1 MLKKSTLCRL
11 LLIVVMLSACSPT
24 AVSHNMPLV
33 VCAPEAEL
41 TITSSKK
48 QVSEF
53 IPKNKNLIS
62 SFDEDECYNI
72 TPDFIAD
79 NSEYTI
85 FKYDTSRESFIMYDG
100 EVYSIGNCYGFDG
113 ITSMALADINMDNQY
128 ELYYTFTSGSGM
140 PYSQIGYFDP
150 VSKEDTI
157 FDFVT
162 HFSSLMLTM
171 NESGDLCLN
180 YATYPEGDSYVD
192 FTIRSKEMI
201 GTVIFDKGE
210 ITLNIDDSIIK

>member
-1 MLKKSTLCRL
+1 MMKKSTICL
-11 LLIVVMLSACSPT
+11 LLPIVFMLSACSAT
-24 AVSHNMPLV
+24 ADSDNTPLA

-41 TITSSKK
+41 TITSSKE

-53 IPKNKNLIS
+53 ISKNKNLIALY
-62 SFDEDECYNI
+62 DEDECYNI

-79 NSEYTI
+79 NSEFTI
-85 FKYDTSRESFIMYDG
+85 FKYDISRESFIMYDG
-100 EVYSIGNCYGFDG
+100 EVYSIGNCFGFDG

-171 NESGDLCLN
+171 NESGDLCVN
-180 YATYPEGDSYVD
+180 NAAYPEGDSCVD
-192 FTIRSKEMI
+192 FTIKAQDLI
-201 GTVIFDKGE
+201 GTIVFDKGE
-210 ITLNIDDSIIK
+210 ITLNID

>member
-1 MLKKSTLCRL
+1 MKKSTICL
-11 LLIVVMLSACSPT
+11 LLSIVFMLSACSTT
-24 AVSHNMPLV
+24 ADSDTTPLA
-33 VCAPEAEL
+33 VCAPETEL
-41 TITSSKK
+41 TITSSKE

-62 SFDEDECYNI
+62 LYDEDECYNI
-72 TPDFIAD
+72 TPDSIAD
-79 NSEYTI
+79 NSEFTI
-85 FKYDTSRESFIMYDG
+85 FKYDTSRETFIMYDG
-100 EVYSIGNCYGFDG
+100 EVYSIGNCFGFDG

-171 NESGDLCLN
+171 NESGDLCVN
-180 YATYPEGDSYVD
+180 DAAYPKGDSCVD
-192 FTIRSKEMI
+192 FTIKAQDLI
-201 GTVIFDKGE
+201 GTIICDKGK
-210 ITLNIDDSIIK
+210 ITLNID

>member
-1 MLKKSTLCRL
+1 MMKKSTICL
-11 LLIVVMLSACSPT
+11 LLPIVFMLSACST
-24 AVSHNMPLV
+24 TTDSENTPLA
-33 VCAPEAEL
+33 VCAPEDEL
-41 TITSSKK
+41 TITFSKER
-48 QVSEF
+48 VSEF
-53 IPKNKNLIS
+53 IPKNKNYIS
-62 SFDEDECYNI
+62 SYDGDECYNI

-79 NSEYTI
+79 NSEFTI
-85 FKYDTSRESFIMYDG
+85 FKYDISRESFIMYDG
-100 EVYSIGNCYGFDG
+100 EVYSIGNCFGFDG

-171 NESGDLCLN
+171 NESGDLCVN
-180 YATYPEGDSYVD
+180 NAAYPEGDSCVD
-192 FTIRSKEMI
+192 FTIKAQDLI
-201 GTVIFDKGE
+201 GTIVFDKGE
-210 ITLNIDDSIIK
+210 ITLNID

>member
-1 MLKKSTLCRL
+1 MMRKSSICL
-11 LLIVVMLSACSPT
+11 LFSIVFMLSACST
-24 AVSHNMPLV
+24 AADSEDTPLA

-41 TITSSKK
+41 TITSSKE

-53 IPKNKNLIS
+53 ISKNKNLIAS
-62 SFDEDECYNI
+62 YDEDECYNI
-72 TPDFIAD
+72 TPDFIED
-79 NSEYTI
+79 NSEFTI
-85 FKYDTSRESFIMYDG
+85 FKYDISGETFIMYDG
-100 EVYSIGNCYGFDG
+100 EVYSIGNCFGFDG

-157 FDFVT
+157 FDFVI

-171 NESGDLCLN
+171 NESGDLCVN
-180 YATYPEGDSYVD
+180 NAAYPEGDSCVD
-192 FTIRSKEMI
+192 FTIKSQDLL
-201 GTVIFDKGE
+201 GTIVFDKGE
-210 ITLNIDDSIIK
+210 ITLNID

>member
-1 MLKKSTLCRL
+1 MRKSSICL
-11 LLIVVMLSACSPT
+11 LFSIVFMLSACSTT
-24 AVSHNMPLV
+24 ADSENTPLA

-41 TITSSKK
+41 TITSSKE
-48 QVSEF
+48 QVSGF
-53 IPKNKNLIS
+53 IPKNKNLIF

-79 NSEYTI
+79 NSEFTI
-85 FKYDTSRESFIMYDG
+85 FKYDTSRETFIMYDG
-100 EVYSIGNCYGFDG
+100 EVYNIGNCFGFDG

-171 NESGDLCLN
+171 NESSDLCVN
-180 YATYPEGDSYVD
+180 NAAYPEGDSCVD
-192 FTIRSKEMI
+192 FTIKAQDLI
-201 GTVIFDKGE
+201 GTIIFDKGK
-210 ITLNIDDSIIK
+210 ITLNID